1 MKKPLLHLLFSS
13 LLTSFCLLGFTAYA
27 LDGGVESLRQ
37 SSKAFSSVSKAVSP
51 SVAYIHAEGETTT
64 RPSHPLI
71 SPFDEDFFERFFG
84 QDFFENHYP
93 GQRPGP
99 QAPEKKHRMVSQGSG
114 FIFKSESGVL
124 TDKTYLMTNNH
135 VVEGAV
141 NIRVKFLDG
150 EEYDAEIT
158 GRDPQSDI
166 AVIEIENSKR
176 PALKLGDSSKLE
188 VGEWVVAI
196 GNPFGLS
203 HTLTAGV
210 VSAKGRTSLGIN
222 DYEDFI
228 QTDAAINPGNSGG
241 PLVNLEAEVIGMSTA
256 IFTRN
261 GGYMGIGF
269 AIPINMAKE
278 IANQLIDKGEVNRGY
293 LGVYI
298 QPLTPDLAEVF
309 NTGQKQGILVADVK
323 ESSPAARAGLRQ
335 GDVIIT
341 LDGRPVSDVGDFRNQ
356 ISLTLPGKKVTLG
369 IIRDSKHK
377 DLAIT
382 VGRKDNDEADDQ
394 IRVPGSEKIGLSVQT
409 LTPELARHFNTRIGE
424 GVIVTKV
431 KPDSLAD
438 RAGIEAGNIILQVD
452 RKPVSSIEDFRREI
466 TRDSEDKRILLLVRS
481 ENEQHYV
488 VLRW

>member
-1 MKKPLLHLLFSS
+1 MKKPLFHLLFTS
-13 LLTSFCLLGFTAYA
+13 LLISFCLFGFPVYA
-27 LDGGVESLRQ
+27 LDGDAESLRQ
-37 SSKAFSSVSKAVSP
+37 SSKAFSSVAKAVSP
-51 SVAYIHAEGETTT
+51 SVAYIQVEGESATQ
-64 RPSHPLI
+64 PPHPFM

-84 QDFFENHYP
+84 EDFFEKHYP
-93 GQRPGP
+93 DQRPG
-99 QAPEKKHRMVSQGSG
+99 QQSPEHKRRMVSQGSG
-114 FIFKSESGVL
+114 FIFKSESGLL

-135 VVEGAV
+135 VVEGAE

-166 AVIEIENSKR
+166 AVIEIENSDR
-176 PALKLGDSSKLE
+176 PALKLGDSSTLE

-203 HTLTAGV
+203 HTLTVGV

-309 NTGQKQGILVADVK
+309 NTSQKQGILVADVN
-323 ESSPAARAGLRQ
+323 ESSPAARAGLE
-335 GDVIIT
+335 V
-341 LDGRPVSDVGDFRNQ
+341 LDVGRRSS
-356 ISLTLPGKKVTLG
+356 SLEGASG
-369 IIRDSKHK
+369 S
-377 DLAIT
+377 
-382 VGRKDNDEADDQ
+382 
-394 IRVPGSEKIGLSVQT
+394 RVET
-409 LTPELARHFNTRIGE
+409 
-424 GVIVTKV
+424 
-431 KPDSLAD
+431 
-438 RAGIEAGNIILQVD
+438 
-452 RKPVSSIEDFRREI
+452 
-466 TRDSEDKRILLLVRS
+466 VRS
-481 ENEQHYV
+481 HSSSGMERRAPRV
-488 VLRW
+488 